1 MLGNILLI
9 ISLGASLFSIYF
21 YYKSFKGFDKIQ
33 FARLSFHVMTITIV
47 LASVFLMY
55 VIVTHQYQY
64 KYVFNYSN
72 DELST
77 GLLLSTFFAGQ
88 EGSFL
93 LWLLFT
99 SLIGITLISVTQ
111 KNKQL
116 ESSVMV
122 IYTFAISFL
131 LMMVS
136 PILKSPFELLW
147 TESSY
152 LGVKYF
158 NDSYLSMAAIK
169 NYIVSNANS
178 GETFVHINKSLI
190 NTLNLNGIAFENF
203 LIKGKG
209 LNPLL
214 QNFWMQIHPPIL
226 FLGYAF
232 VTVPYAFAVSASLRN
247 EFQEW
252 IKEALPWVI
261 GSLLILG
268 LGIMI
273 GGYWAYGVLGWGGY
287 WAWDPVENASLIPW
301 IILVALLHTMIIQKR
316 SQTVNNAAKFVKT
329 NLILAALS
337 YIFVIYSTF
346 LTRSGILTD
355 ASVHSFA
362 DPGQTVYTFL
372 LIYILTFIALGIGI
386 VYLKRK
392 NIKVPLKKSDNLLS
406 KEYGLFYGAFALIAS
421 AIVVFV
427 GTSAPIFGQSVD
439 VDFYNKMNLPL
450 VIFMGLLISL
460 TLYLNWEI
468 TDSKKI
474 IKSIL
479 PTMFVSIIT
488 SIIILVLLGKFDVI
502 ILIFTF
508 SIFFTITTNLYF
520 LYLTSR
526 NNIILSGGK
535 ISHIGFA
542 VFLLGVMTTG
552 YFSESG
558 QVELVKNEKQKILNR
573 EITFTGIKPIEGGK
587 KYSFNIDVDEGNS
600 NYVAEPVMYIST
612 FNNSLMREP
621 SIISSFHE
629 DLYFSPTSYE
639 EGKGTS
645 SNNAITLKKG
655 ETKEY
660 KDLKIKFEGFQFPDA
675 IMEKMQSGDDF
686 EIGVNL
692 KLIKDGKEY
701 SETPVMY
708 FKDGEKSYSQHVVKE
723 IGIEINIESLDV
735 AGNVQLTIFNT
746 NDNIA
751 VPVIN
756 ESLTVEFS
764 IKPFISLVW
773 IGVVLMAIGFTISTL
788 RRRREIIIVK

>member
-1 MLGNILLI
+1 MLGNILI
-9 ISLGASLFSIYF
+9 TISLGASLFSIYF
-21 YYKSFKGFDKIQ
+21 YYKSFKGFNKIQ
-33 FARLSFHVMTITIV
+33 YARLSYHVMTITII

-55 VIVTHQYQY
+55 AIVTHQYQY
-64 KYVFNYSN
+64 QYVFNYSN
-72 DELST
+72 ADLST

-99 SLIGITLISVTQ
+99 SLIGIALISATQ
-111 KNKQL
+111 KNHQL

-147 TESSY
+147 SESSY
-152 LGVKYF
+152 LSVKYF
-158 NDSYLSMAAIK
+158 NDSYLGMAAIK
-169 NYIVSNANS
+169 NFIVSNSNS
-178 GETFVHINKSLI
+178 GETFVHVNKDLI
-190 NTLNLNGIAFENF
+190 STLNLNGIAFENF

-226 FLGYAF
+226 FLGYAL

-247 EFQEW
+247 DFKDW
-252 IKEALPWVI
+252 INEALPWVI

-301 IILVALLHTMIIQKR
+301 IILAALLHTMLIQKK
-316 SQTVNNAAKFVKT
+316 SQTAINSAKFVKT
-329 NLILAALS
+329 NLVLAALS

-346 LTRSGILTD
+346 LTRSGILSD

-372 LIYILTFIALGIGI
+372 LIYILTFTALGIGI

-392 NIKVPLKKSDNLLS
+392 NIKLPLKKTDNILS
-406 KEYGLFYGAFALIAS
+406 REYGLFYGAFALIAS

-450 VIFMGLLISL
+450 VIFMGVLIGL
-460 TLYLNWEI
+460 TLYLNWGFSN
-468 TDSKKI
+468 SKKI
-474 IKSIL
+474 VKSIL
-479 PTMFVSIIT
+479 PTFIASIIAST
-488 SIIILVLLGKFDVI
+488 IVLVLLGKIDVI
-502 ILIFTF
+502 LMIFTF
-508 SIFFTITTNLYF
+508 SIFFTITTNFYF
-520 LYLTSR
+520 LYLTSMT
-526 NNIILSGGK
+526 NVIFSGGK

-542 VFLLGVMTTG
+542 IFLLGVMITG

-558 QVELVKNEKQKILNR
+558 QVELVKNEKQKVLNR

-587 KYSFNIDVDEGNS
+587 KYQFNIAVDEDYS
-600 NYVAEPVMYIST
+600 NFVAEPVMYISS

-621 SIISSFHE
+621 SIISSFNK

-639 EGKGTS
+639 EGKGT
-645 SNNAITLKKG
+645 NNNNSVVLKKG

-660 KDLKIKFEGFQFPDA
+660 NGLKINFVGFQFPDA
-675 IMEKMQSGDDF
+675 IMEKMQSGEDF

-692 KLIKDGKEY
+692 KLYKDEKEY
-701 SETPVMY
+701 SSTPVMK
-708 FKDGEKSYSQHVVKE
+708 FENGNKSYSNVVLDE
-723 IGIEINIESLDV
+723 IGVKIILESLDV
-735 AGNVQLTIFNT
+735 AGNVQLTIGNI
-746 NDNIA
+746 NDA
-751 VPVIN
+751 VASPVKK
-756 ESLTVEFS
+756 ESLTIEFS
-764 IKPFISLVW
+764 VKPFMSLVW
-773 IGVVLMAIGFTISTL
+773 IGVILMAIGFTISTL
-788 RRRREIIIVK
+788 RRRREVMV